1 MRFSAA
7 LRPFSGWCVLG
18 IALAALP
25 LLVSEFYVRL
35 ATEILIMALF
45 ATSFNVLLGY
55 GGMLSFGHAGFY
67 AVGAY
72 TVAVLMK
79 KTAVPF
85 VLAFLA
91 APVVTALV
99 AGVTGYFCV
108 RLRGFYFS
116 ILTLAFGQLIWG
128 VIFKWSALTEGDD
141 GIVGLQAPALLA
153 SSGASYYFT
162 LLLTGVCFALL
173 WMILESPFGRTLL
186 AIRENTERTQFIGV
200 NVNRLRLVAFVLS
213 ATFSGVAGALFA
225 PFNGSVF
232 PTFAFWTKSGEVV
245 MMSILGGMHTFLGP
259 AVGAAI
265 MLFLD
270 QMISV
275 YTEYWPFVLGMIL
288 LLLVLFFPAGVTGFL
303 QVLARRRPVPNRSA

>member
-1 MRFSAA
+1 MRGTS
-7 LRPFSGWCVLG
+7 LRPLWGWGLLALG
-18 IALAALP
+18 LGGFP
-25 LLVSEFYVRL
+25 LLASEFYIRL

-45 ATSFNVLLGY
+45 AMSFNLLLGY

-72 TVAVLMK
+72 TVAILMK
-79 KTAVPF
+79 KTSVPF
-85 VLAFLA
+85 FLAFPA
-91 APVVTALV
+91 APAVTALV
-99 AGVTGYFCV
+99 AAVTGYFCV

-141 GIVGLQAPALLA
+141 GIVGIRAPTFLT
-153 SSGASYYFT
+153 SSGGSYYFT
-162 LLLTGVCFALL
+162 LVLTAACIGLL
-173 WMILESPFGRTLL
+173 WMIIESPFGRTLL
-186 AIRENTERTQFIGV
+186 AIRENTDRTQFIGV
-200 NVNRLRLVAFVLS
+200 DVNRLRLLAFVLS
-213 ATFSGVAGALFA
+213 ATFAGVAGALFA

-232 PTFAFWTKSGEVV
+232 PTFALWTKSGEVV

-265 MLFLD
+265 MLSLD

-275 YTEYWPFVLGMIL
+275 YTEYWPFVLGVIL
-288 LLLVLFFPAGVTGFL
+288 LVLVLFFPAGITGFVR
-303 QVLARRRPVPNRSA
+303 VLARRESAGTRLA

>member
-1 MRFSAA
+1 MTRAA
-7 LRPFSGWCVLG
+7 VRALWGGGVLAG
-18 IALAALP
+18 ALLALP
-25 LLVSEFYVRL
+25 LLASEFYIRL

-45 ATSFNVLLGY
+45 ATSFNLLLGY
-55 GGMLSFGHAGFY
+55 GGMLSFGQAGFY

-72 TVAVLMK
+72 TVAILMK
-79 KTAVPF
+79 KLAVSF
-85 VLAFLA
+85 WLALLA
-91 APVVTALV
+91 APAMTALV
-99 AGVTGYFCV
+99 AAVIGYFCV

-141 GIVGLQAPALLA
+141 GIVGIQAPRLLA
-153 SSGASYYFT
+153 SSEASYYFT
-162 LLLTGVCFALL
+162 LLVTALCLACL
-173 WMILESPFGRTLL
+173 WMMIESPFGRTLV
-186 AIRENTERTQFIGV
+186 AIRENPERTQFIGV
-200 NVNRLRLVAFVLS
+200 EVNRLRLLAFVLS
-213 ATFSGVAGALFA
+213 ATFSGVAGGLFA

-232 PTFAFWTKSGEVV
+232 PTFALWTKSGEVV

-270 QMISV
+270 QMTNV

-288 LLLVLFFPAGVTGFL
+288 LGLVLFFPAGATGVVRVF
-303 QVLARRRPVPNRSA
+303 ARRQPAGNRPA